1 MAMQP
6 FRRKNIGVILIDRGS
21 LNPDQLPI
29 IVEKLATT
37 RQRFGE
43 IAIHEGFITEED
55 LARALAEQFNL
66 EYVDLRNFKM
76 DSDLLNQL
84 PPDAIYRF
92 HFVPLEMQPHVIVIA
107 VADPTDVVR
116 LDELELLLDRQV
128 QLRVTSES
136 SIAAVTKAGEGTR
149 RVLREVSEDFML
161 QLVKETDRGEE
172 VLSVET
178 LSDDTSPIIKL
189 INTTILDALS
199 RRASDIHIE
208 TGADGVDIKY
218 RIDGVLYK
226 ANDTIDQHFQAPIIS
241 RLKVMSELDISERR
255 IPQDGRFKIRF
266 GEKSIDFRVS
276 IMPSSMGEDAVIRI
290 LDKESIAS
298 DLKGL
303 TLENLGVSERE
314 IKRLRRKIREP
325 YGMVLVTGPTGSGK
339 TTTLYAALTEI
350 HTGED
355 KIITIEDPVEYMLR
369 GVLQIPVN
377 EKKGLTFAKGLRSI
391 LRHDPDKIMVG
402 EIRDSETAQ
411 IAVQSAL
418 TGHLVFTTV
427 HANNVFDVIGR
438 FIHMGIDPYNFVSC
452 LNCVLAQRLV
462 RKVCAAC
469 RRPVKY
475 SDEQLVDGGVD
486 PDRFRG
492 MTLYESHGCDECHGT
507 GYRGR
512 VAIVELLELNDQIR
526 DLIIAK
532 VPATQLK
539 KAARDAGVLFLRDS
553 AEEKFAAGIT
563 TLKEI
568 NRVTFVE

>member
-1 MAMQP
+1 MQP
-6 FRRKNIGVILIDRGS
+6 FRRKNIGTILIELGL
-21 LNPDQLPI
+21 LNPDQLPVI
-29 IVEKLATT
+29 IDRLSTS

-43 IAIHEGFITEED
+43 IAIHEGFLTEED
-55 LARALAEQFNL
+55 LAMALAEQFSL
-66 EYVDLRNFKM
+66 EYVDLRTFKM
-76 DSDLLNQL
+76 DSELLNQL

-92 HFVPLEMQPHVIVIA
+92 HFVPLEIAPHIIVVA
-107 VADPTDVVR
+107 VADPTDVVK
-116 LDELELLLDRQV
+116 LDELEMLLDRQV
-128 QLRVTSES
+128 QIRIASHS
-136 SIAAVTKAGEGTR
+136 AIAAVTKAGEGTR

-208 TGADGVDIKY
+208 TGLDGVDIKY

-276 IMPSSMGEDAVIRI
+276 IMPSSLGEDAVIRI

-462 RKVCAAC
+462 RKVCLAC
-469 RRPVKY
+469 RRPAHY
-475 SDEQLVDGGVD
+475 NDEELIEGGVD
-486 PDRFRG
+486 PERFRG
-492 MTLYESHGCDECHGT
+492 KLLYEAHGCEECHGT
-507 GYRGR
+507 GYKGR

-539 KAARDAGVLFLRDS
+539 KAAREAGVMFLRDS
-553 AEEKFAAGIT
+553 AEEKFEAGIT

>member
-1 MAMQP
+1 MTKSY
-6 FRRKNIGVILIDRGS
+6 RRRNIGTILVDRGS
-21 LNPDQLPI
+21 LLPDQLS
-29 IVEKLATT
+29 IVVGQMGAS

-43 IAIHEGFITEED
+43 ICIREGFIDEQD
-55 LARALAEQFNL
+55 LAQALAEQFGL
-66 EYVDLRNFKM
+66 DYIDLGAFKM
-76 DSDLLNQL
+76 DEELLNTL
-84 PPDAIYRF
+84 PTDAIYRF
-92 HFVPLEMQPHVIVIA
+92 NFVPMNTSSGVLSVA
-107 VADPTDVVR
+107 VSDPTDVVK
-116 LDELELLLDRQV
+116 LDELELLLGCS
-128 QLRVTSES
+128 LRL
-136 SIAAVTKAGEGTR
+136 SIATETAIASVIKAGEGTR

-172 VLSVET
+172 VLSVENI
-178 LSDDTSPIIKL
+178 SDDTSPIIKL
-189 INTTILDALS
+189 INSTILDALN

-208 TGADGVDIKY
+208 TGHDGVEIKY
-218 RIDGVLYK
+218 RIDGVLYR
-226 ANDTIDQHFQAPIIS
+226 ANEPIDLHFQAPILS

-255 IPQDGRFKIRF
+255 IPQDGRFKVRL
-266 GEKSIDFRVS
+266 GTKSIDFRVS
-276 IMPSSMGEDAVIRI
+276 IMPSALGEDAVIRI
-290 LDKESIAS
+290 LDKESIAT

-303 TLENLGVSERE
+303 SLENLGINERE
-314 IKRLRRKIREP
+314 IKRLRKKIREP

-355 KIITIEDPVEYMLR
+355 KIITIEDPVEYMLQ

-452 LNCVLAQRLV
+452 LNCVMAQRLI
-462 RKVCAAC
+462 RRICPSC
-469 RRPVKY
+469 RRPVTY
-475 SDEQLVDGGVD
+475 SDVELVEGGVD
-486 PDRFRG
+486 PQLVRG
-492 MTLYESHGCDECHGT
+492 VTLYEARGCDKCNGT

-512 VAIVELLELNDQIR
+512 SAIVELLELNDTIR
-526 DLIIAK
+526 DLIIGK
-532 VPATQLK
+532 VPGTVLK
-539 KAARDAGVLFLRDS
+539 QAARAAGVIFLRDS
-553 AEEKFAAGIT
+553 AVEKLIAGDT

>member
-1 MAMQP
+1 MQS
-6 FRRKNIGVILIDRGS
+6 FRRKNIGTILLDRGN
-21 LNPDQLPI
+21 LKPDQMPVI
-29 IVEKLATT
+29 MDRLATT

-43 IAIHEGFITEED
+43 IAVHEGFVGDED
-55 LARALAEQFNL
+55 LARALAEQFGL
-66 EYVDLRNFKM
+66 EYIDLRNFKM
-76 DSDLLNQL
+76 DPELLNQL

-92 HFVPLEMQPHVIVIA
+92 HFVPLEIQPHVIVVA
-107 VADPTDVVR
+107 VADPTAVVE
-116 LDELELLLDRQV
+116 LDELELMLDRQV
-128 QLRVTSES
+128 QIRIGSES
-136 SIAAVTKAGEGTR
+136 AILAVTKAGEGTR

-199 RRASDIHIE
+199 QRASDIHIE
-208 TGADGVDIKY
+208 TGLDGVDIKY

-276 IMPSSMGEDAVIRI
+276 IMPSSLGEDAVIRI

-303 TLENLGVSERE
+303 TLENLGISERE
-314 IKRLRRKIREP
+314 IKRLRKKIREP

-339 TTTLYAALTEI
+339 TTTLYAALSEI

-462 RKVCAAC
+462 RKVCTSC
-469 RRPVKY
+469 RRTIEY
-475 SDEQLVDGGVD
+475 SDEELIEGGVS
-486 PDRFRG
+486 PEKFRG
-492 MTLYESHGCDECHGT
+492 VTLYEAQGCDKCHGT
-507 GYRGR
+507 GYKGR

-532 VPATQLK
+532 VPGTQLK
-539 KAARDAGVLFLRDS
+539 QAARDAGVLFLRDS